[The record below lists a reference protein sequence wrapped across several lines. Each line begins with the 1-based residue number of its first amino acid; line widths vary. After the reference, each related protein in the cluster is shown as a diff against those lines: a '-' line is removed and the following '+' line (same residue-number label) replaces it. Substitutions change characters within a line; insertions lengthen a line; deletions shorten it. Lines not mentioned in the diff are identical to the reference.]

1 MNFLQNSDL
10 SPNDVLIFIVCAV
23 LALVMVATVALI
35 GAHKSKQRMKRV
47 LAVAGKSAIS
57 SKNTV
62 NVRRATADSSI
73 AAVDY
78 LIKRF
83 LPNPQRMRMRL
94 QRTGRTITL
103 GQYLLFCFA
112 LAAILGL
119 AFKFML
125 GLPTLICILAGFAFG
140 FLIPHISI
148 GVMLKKR
155 QDKFMRNFPE
165 AIDLIV
171 RGLKSGLPVTES
183 IRVVGQEIADPIG
196 VEFRGIADA
205 VKFGKPMVEALWAIE
220 PRIDIQ
226 EFRFFITAL
235 AIQQETGGNLAET
248 LENLSTVLRRRKQ
261 MKLKIKALSS
271 EAKAS
276 AYIIGSLPFIMFG
289 IILTMNYDYGSQ
301 LYTDI
306 RGIYMMCGG
315 FVSYGIGISIM
326 WKMVRFDI

>member
-10 SPNDVLIFIVCAV
+10 APSDVMIFIVCA
-23 LALVMVATVALI
+23 LLGLGMIITVALI
-35 GAHKSKQRMKRV
+35 GAHKSKMRMKRV
-47 LAVAGKSAIS
+47 MAVTGKADIRA
-57 SKNTV
+57 KNTV

-73 AAVDY
+73 AAFDY

-94 QRTGRTITL
+94 WRTGRTITL

-112 LAAILGL
+112 LAAIVAL
-119 AFKFML
+119 ALKFVI
-125 GLPTLICILAGFAFG
+125 GLPTIVCILAGFALG
-140 FLIPHISI
+140 FLIPHIAI
-148 GVMLKKR
+148 GTMVGRR
-155 QDKFMRNFPE
+155 QDKFMRTFPE

-196 VEFRGIADA
+196 IEFRGIADA
-205 VKFGKPMVEALWAIE
+205 VKFGKPMIDALWAIE

-276 AYIIGSLPFIMFG
+276 AYIIGSLPFIMFA

-301 LYTDI
+301 LYKDI
-306 RGIYMMCGG
+306 RGIFMMCGG
-315 FVSYGIGISIM
+315 FVSYAIGIAIM
-326 WKMVRFDI
+326 WKMVRFEI

>member
-1 MNFLQNSDL
+1 MSFLQNTDL
-10 SPNDVLIFIVCAV
+10 SATDLMIFIVS
-23 LALVMVATVALI
+23 LTVAVILVVTVVAI
-35 GAHKSKQRMKRV
+35 GARKSKMRMQRVMAVTGKIDKRD
-47 LAVAGKSAIS
+47 GK
-57 SKNTV
+57 TV

-73 AAVDY
+73 AAFDY
-78 LIKRF
+78 LIKKF

-94 QRTGRTITL
+94 AKTGRTITL
-103 GQYLLFCFA
+103 GQYLMFCFGVFVMA
-112 LAAILGL
+112 GLALKLLMGLQTFVCVLAAIPIG
-119 AFKFML
+119 FMV
-125 GLPTLICILAGFAFG
+125 
-140 FLIPHISI
+140 PHIVT
-148 GVMLKKR
+148 GTMAKRR

-183 IRVVGQEIADPIG
+183 IRVVGQEIMDPIG

-205 VKFGKPMVEALWAIE
+205 VKFGKPMIDALWAIE

-289 IILTMNYDYGSQ
+289 IIMVMNYEYGSQ
-301 LYTDI
+301 LSKDP
-306 RGIYMMCGG
+306 RGIMMIGAG
-315 FVSYGIGISIM
+315 FVSYAIGIAIM

>member
-10 SPNDVLIFIVCAV
+10 SPSDVMIFIVCAV
-23 LALVMVATVALI
+23 LAIVMIVTVALI
-35 GAHKSKQRMKRV
+35 GAHKSKMRMKRV
-47 LAVAGKSAIS
+47 LAVTGKADIRA
-57 SKNTV
+57 KNTV

-73 AAVDY
+73 AAFDY
-78 LIKRF
+78 LIKKF

-112 LAAILGL
+112 LTAILAL
-119 AFKFML
+119 ALTFVV
-125 GLPTLICILAGFAFG
+125 GLPMIVGVLAGFAIG
-140 FLIPHISI
+140 FLVPHIAV
-148 GVMLKKR
+148 GTMVKRR
-155 QDKFMRNFPE
+155 QDKFMRTFPE

-205 VKFGKPMVEALWAIE
+205 VKFGKPMIEALWAIE

-289 IILTMNYDYGSQ
+289 IILFMNYDYGSQ
-301 LYTDI
+301 LYKDM
-306 RGIYMMCGG
+306 RGIIMMCVG
-315 FVSYGIGISIM
+315 FVSYGIGIAIM
-326 WKMVRFDI
+326 WKMVRFEI

>member
-1 MNFLQNSDL
+1 MDILQQSDL
-10 SPNDVLIFIVCAV
+10 SKTDLMIFVVSLTLAV
-23 LALVMVATVALI
+23 ILVVSVVLI
-35 GAHKSKQRMKRV
+35 GAHKSKMRMKRV
-47 LAVAGKSAIS
+47 LQVTGKVD
-57 SKNTV
+57 KRGDTV

-73 AAVDY
+73 AAFDY

-94 QRTGRTITL
+94 TKTGRTITL
-103 GQYLLFCFA
+103 GQYLMFCFG
-112 LAAILGL
+112 AAAVVGL
-119 AFKFML
+119 LFKLVL
-125 GLPTLICILAGFAFG
+125 GLPVFVCVLAGIALG
-140 FLIPHISI
+140 LMIPHIVT
-148 GVMLKKR
+148 GTMAKRR
-155 QDKFMRNFPE
+155 QDKFMRTLPE
-165 AIDLIV
+165 ALDLIC

-183 IRVVGQEIADPIG
+183 IRVVGQEIPDPIG
-196 VEFRGIADA
+196 FEFRGIADA
-205 VKFGKPMVEALWAIE
+205 VKFGKPMIEALWAIE

-248 LENLSTVLRRRKQ
+248 LENLAAILRRRKQ

-301 LYTDI
+301 LYKDP
-306 RGIYMMCGG
+306 RGIMLIGAG
-315 FVSYGIGISIM
+315 FVSYAIGIAVM

>member
-10 SPNDVLIFIVCAV
+10 APSDVMIFIVCA
-23 LALVMVATVALI
+23 LLGLGMIITVALM
-35 GAHKSKQRMKRV
+35 GAHKSKMRMKRV
-47 LAVAGKSAIS
+47 MAVTGKADIRT
-57 SKNTV
+57 KNTV

-73 AAVDY
+73 AAFDY

-94 QRTGRTITL
+94 WRTGRTITL

-119 AFKFML
+119 ALKFVI
-125 GLPTLICILAGFAFG
+125 GLPTIVCVLAGFALG
-140 FLIPHISI
+140 FLIPHIAI
-148 GVMLKKR
+148 GTMVGRR
-155 QDKFMRNFPE
+155 QDKFMRTFPE

-205 VKFGKPMVEALWAIE
+205 VKFGKPMIDALWAIE

-261 MKLKIKALSS
+261 MKLKIRALSS

-276 AYIIGSLPFIMFG
+276 AYIIGSLPFIMFA

-301 LYTDI
+301 LYKDI
-306 RGIYMMCGG
+306 RGILMMCGG
-315 FVSYGIGISIM
+315 FVSYAIGIAIM
-326 WKMVRFDI
+326 WKMVRFEI

>member
-1 MNFLQNSDL
+1 MNFLQGSDL
-10 SPNDVLIFIVCAV
+10 TPTDLMIFIVCTTLAV
-23 LALVMVATVALI
+23 ILVVGMVLI
-35 GAHKSKQRMKRV
+35 GARKSKMRMQRVMQV
-47 LAVAGKSAIS
+47 TGKVVKGEA
-57 SKNTV
+57 V

-73 AAVDY
+73 AAFDY

-94 QRTGRTITL
+94 TKTGRTITL
-103 GQYLLFCFA
+103 GQYLMCCF
-112 LAAILGL
+112 GL
-119 AFKFML
+119 AVFVTLALKIMAGF
-125 GLPTLICILAGFAFG
+125 PTIVCLLAGFAIG
-140 FLIPHISI
+140 MMVPHIVT
-148 GVMLKKR
+148 GVMAKRR

-205 VKFGKPMVEALWAIE
+205 VKFGKPMIEALWAIE

-248 LENLSTVLRRRKQ
+248 LENLATVLRRRKQ

-276 AYIIGSLPFIMFG
+276 AYIIGSLPFIMFA

-301 LYTDI
+301 LYKDP
-306 RGIYMMCGG
+306 RGIMMVGAG
-315 FVSYGIGISIM
+315 FVSYAIGIAVM
-326 WKMVRFDI
+326 WKMVRFDV